1 MEELYLG
8 TVINF
13 KKQRGFG
20 HIEPDD
26 KSEFGKKVYCHWK
39 TIKTEAKW
47 PTLVNGMRVAFS
59 AVEGKSKEATWK
71 TTEVYDENGDE
82 IIIDEGAKKVK
93 AKDVILNDGKKYR
106 GSCKSY
112 DKSKGTGLIKPDGSG
127 PWPKTGLKV
136 LRSDIPGDGGSP
148 SLRKGL
154 RLQFQVAKTGSSYRA
169 VGVTLPGGRNVPTE
183 GGSKKEAKKSVVKK
197 AVKKPVVKKVVKKSQ
212 PVKKPQAAKK
222 PKKKVEVKKPK
233 KKDNRKRQ
241 LSQVS
246 KVQSPPAKK
255 KNNASFTPKPK
266 LSTFK
271 KSHIQSGVY
280 GGMEVDEEDVVEV
293 GLLLR
298 SHWAGTLIG
307 KKGVTINEIRDISNA
322 NMKFG
327 DDEIELD
334 GGMFKVFA
342 VSGTMSQ
349 VADACK
355 MVTEKLGEAAQ
366 TLEYKIVFLV
376 PDAFCGMFIGKKG
389 ATINEIRGDMDLRV
403 RVMLSQDPISLPG
416 SSQVTLCT
424 VYGPRE
430 NMQESIER
438 TVAVLGAI
446 STRLK
451 KQAMEPNQWGGDG
464 GWDGGFRGT
473 TREAGGW
480 GGGRG
485 GGRSGGQGQRRG
497 GGQGGRRGGRW

>member
-1 MEELYLG
+1 M
-8 TVINF
+8 
-13 KKQRGFG
+13 
-20 HIEPDD
+20 
-26 KSEFGKKVYCHWK
+26 
-39 TIKTEAKW
+39 
-47 PTLVNGMRVAFS
+47 
-59 AVEGKSKEATWK
+59 
-71 TTEVYDENGDE
+71 
-82 IIIDEGAKKVK
+82 
-93 AKDVILNDGKKYR
+93 
-106 GSCKSY
+106 
-112 DKSKGTGLIKPDGSG
+112 
-127 PWPKTGLKV
+127 
-136 LRSDIPGDGGSP
+136 
-148 SLRKGL
+148 
-154 RLQFQVAKTGSSYRA
+154 
-169 VGVTLPGGRNVPTE
+169 PGGRNVPRE
-183 GGSKKEAKKSVVKK
+183 GGNKTAAKKTAVKKAQKKVVVKK
-197 AVKKPVVKKVVKKSQ
+197 PQKKEVVKKS
-212 PVKKPQAAKK
+212 
-222 PKKKVEVKKPK
+222 K

-246 KVQSPPAKK
+246 KVQNPPTKK
-255 KNNASFTPKPK
+255 RNNSRVAPKK
-266 LSTFK
+266 TTLKRSK
-271 KSHIQSGVY
+271 IASGVY

-293 GLLLR
+293 GLLIR
-298 SHWAGTLIG
+298 GHWIGGLIG
-307 KKGVTINEIRDISNA
+307 KNGVVIKEIRKFSEA

-497 GGQGGRRGGRW
+497 R